1 MDIGTLANT
10 PEQDILDLEIEF
22 LDSVPVVADLMRST
36 DNGCGSTNQS
46 ACAGC

>member
-1 MDIGTLANT
+1 MDVGTVANSL
-10 PEQDILDLEIEF
+10 EEEILDLEIEF
-22 LDSVPVVADLMRST
+22 LDSVPAAADLMRST